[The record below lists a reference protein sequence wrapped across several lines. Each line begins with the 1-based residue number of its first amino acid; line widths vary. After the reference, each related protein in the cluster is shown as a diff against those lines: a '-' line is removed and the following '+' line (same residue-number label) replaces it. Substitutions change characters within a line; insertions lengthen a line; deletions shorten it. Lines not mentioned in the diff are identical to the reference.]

1 MFVLILLSV
10 SSFGQVTSAVP
21 PSETC
26 GAKHLDLCLSDII
39 HDQAGIWTSPF
50 RLHASDA
57 TWLVPF
63 VGATAAS
70 LNYDRKAMNNLSS
83 DQHRINVSEDIS
95 RFGSPEATIAEGI
108 GLYAIGSFTHHDK
121 LAETGRLGA
130 EAVIDATIVA
140 EGFKLATNR
149 DRPDQGEK
157 TGEFWPYGTNGYTT
171 NSSFPSGHAT
181 AAWALASV
189 VGREYMSLTPRL
201 LAYGFATAISIARV
215 TGRDHFPSDVLVGG
229 GIGFLTGGYVYR
241 HHAAHAENS
250 LLIQPLVDVRSRTA
264 GMQAVIPTSA
274 FAHLFEKH

>member
-1 MFVLILLSV
+1 MLVLAAFPSQAQVVDSV
-10 SSFGQVTSAVP
+10 PLTD
-21 PSETC
+21 TC
-26 GAKHLDLCLSDII
+26 GAKHLDRCLTDIL

-50 RLHASDA
+50 RLRASDA
-57 TWLVPF
+57 TWLIPF
-63 VGATAAS
+63 LGATAVS
-70 LNYDRKAMNNLSS
+70 LNYDRRAMNDLSS

-121 LAETGRLGA
+121 LAETGRLGT
-130 EAVIDATIVA
+130 EAVINATIVTEA
-140 EGFKLATNR
+140 LKLATNR

-189 VGREYMSLTPRL
+189 VGREYTSLTPRL
-201 LAYGFATAISIARV
+201 LAYGFATAITVARV

-250 LLIQPLVDVRSRTA
+250 FLIQPLVDVRSRTA
-264 GMQAVIPTSA
+264 GMQAIIPASA